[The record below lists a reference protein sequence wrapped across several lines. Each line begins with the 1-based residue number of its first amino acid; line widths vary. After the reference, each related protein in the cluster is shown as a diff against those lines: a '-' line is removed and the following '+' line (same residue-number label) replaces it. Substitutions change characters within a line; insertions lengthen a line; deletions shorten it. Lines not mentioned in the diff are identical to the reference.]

1 MFQDGQR
8 FCDLV
13 SKFKQLERPGWF
25 GHDLIVALFKTN
37 WRKTRRYI
45 IIHGLIHGLIPFTL
59 YFATSMIYTS
69 YVSECKEGESQID
82 LDWTEI
88 GVFGI
93 PFFLMWLYFTYFEI
107 V

>member
-1 MFQDGQR
+1 M
-8 FCDLV
+8 
-13 SKFKQLERPGWF
+13 ERPGWF

-45 IIHGLIHGLIPFTL
+45 IIHGLIPFTL
-59 YFATSMIYTS
+59 YFFTSMIYTS
-69 YVSECKEGESQID
+69 YVSDCEEGKSQIN

-88 GVFGI
+88 GVLGI
-93 PFFLMWLYFTYFEI
+93 PFFLMWLYFTYFEF